1 MTYKNCQSCGM
12 PLSKDPEGGGTEA
25 DGSKSAMYCSHCYT
39 SGTFTMPDLAAV
51 EMQERV
57 RHKLKEIG
65 IPGLLGW
72 YFVRGVPKLKR
83 WAGEA

>member
-1 MTYKNCQSCGM
+1 MTFKNCQSCGM
-12 PLSKDPEGGGTEA
+12 PLSKDPEGGGTDA
-25 DGSKSAMYCSHCYT
+25 DGSRSAMYCSHCYR
-39 SGTFTMPDLAAV
+39 SGAFTQPDLTSV

-65 IPGLLGW
+65 IPGLLAW

-83 WAGEA
+83 WSTQA